1 MVNRIVIVTDE
12 TQIAQLFD
20 ALETANEEF
29 QIVTLFWIGNMT
41 RTEYNGYEIV
51 SIEQI
56 CDLYHME
63 YDLIINVN
71 ALETAVF
78 ALLKEVCPRDKI
90 ISYNEFVQ
98 RFLDEEMIM
107 QCLQKKIQ
115 RICTNQGN
123 DKPYVSIGEFT
134 YGEPCIVSDREDI
147 ELKIGKFCSIAAGV
161 KILLGVEHRTD
172 WNSTYPF
179 NVLIPSCSYIE
190 GHPASKGDVTIGNDV
205 WLAQGA
211 TILSGVTIGDGCVI
225 GANAVVAGSVPP
237 YSIAVGNPAKVIK
250 KRFSDETI
258 VKLQEMRWWDWSY
271 EDIYRVIPLL
281 QSSDIEGLYKYYG
294 EHILKGQAGRKKE

>member
-29 QIVTLFWIGNMT
+29 QIVTLFWVGNMT

-71 ALETAVF
+71 ALEEAVF

-115 RICTNQGN
+115 RICTNQ
-123 DKPYVSIGEFT
+123 
-134 YGEPCIVSDREDI
+134 
-147 ELKIGKFCSIAAGV
+147 
-161 KILLGVEHRTD
+161 
-172 WNSTYPF
+172 
-179 NVLIPSCSYIE
+179 
-190 GHPASKGDVTIGNDV
+190 GNDV